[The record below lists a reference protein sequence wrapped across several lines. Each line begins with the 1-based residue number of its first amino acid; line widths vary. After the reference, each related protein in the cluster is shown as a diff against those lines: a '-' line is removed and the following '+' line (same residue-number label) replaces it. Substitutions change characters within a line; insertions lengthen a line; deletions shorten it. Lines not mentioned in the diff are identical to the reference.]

1 LDVSFGENDSPVR
14 QRQATENLALL
25 RRVALSLLKRHP
37 DKGSL
42 ATERQSALDRIF
54 LEEGLQ

>member
-1 LDVSFGENDSPVR
+1 V
-14 QRQATENLALL
+14 L

-42 ATERQSALDRIF
+42 ATKRQSAAMDTTF
-54 LEEGLQ
+54 LEEVLQGQHNR